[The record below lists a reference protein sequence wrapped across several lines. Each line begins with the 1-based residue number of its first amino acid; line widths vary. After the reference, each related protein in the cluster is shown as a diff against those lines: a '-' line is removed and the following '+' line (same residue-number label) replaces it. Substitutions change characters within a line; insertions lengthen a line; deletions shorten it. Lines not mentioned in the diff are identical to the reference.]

1 LAVANPLLVTF
12 GKIQSHAIRNVE
24 LASTQRSMGMVN
36 FTILAGGLTSSFI
49 VTYLYNADASSLT
62 VLGQSQT
69 GPNSSWISSHPT
81 NKTILY
87 AVNEIETGPG
97 ALQSFVINSNGSLT
111 GPVDTVSAGGVGS
124 AFAGGLSTGQV
135 AIANYA
141 GGNAE
146 IIPTTS
152 DPLHFARDAT
162 LITFPLPAG
171 GVSHPHM
178 ALQCGNEVFVSDLV
192 SIGTC
197 IFTFRESR

>member
-1 LAVANPLLVTF
+1 
-12 GKIQSHAIRNVE
+12 
-24 LASTQRSMGMVN
+24 MVN

-49 VTYLYNADASSLT
+49 VTYLFNAGAGSLT
-62 VLGQSQT
+62 VIGQSPT
-69 GPNSSWISSHPT
+69 GPNSSWISSHPA

-97 ALQSFVINSNGSLT
+97 ALQSFVINWNGSLT

-124 AFAGGLSTGQV
+124 AFAGGVSAGQV

-152 DPLHFARDAT
+152 DPLHFARNAT
-162 LITFPLPAG
+162 LITFPPPAG

-178 ALQCGNEVFVSDLV
+178 ALQYGDEIFVPDLV
-192 SIGTC
+192 SMGTC
-197 IFTFRESR
+197 IFTFRGSH

>member
-1 LAVANPLLVTF
+1 
-12 GKIQSHAIRNVE
+12 
-24 LASTQRSMGMVN
+24 MVN

-49 VTYLYNADASSLT
+49 VSYLFNSDAGSLT
-62 VLGQSQT
+62 VLGQTST

-81 NKTILY
+81 NKTVLY

-97 ALQSFVINSNGSLT
+97 ALQSFIINSNGSLT
-111 GPVDTVSAGGVGS
+111 GPVDTVSSGGVGS

-146 IIPTTS
+146 VIPTTS
-152 DPLHFARDAT
+152 DPLHFARNAT
-162 LITFPLPAG
+162 LITFPPPEG

-178 ALQCGNEVFVSDLV
+178 SLQYGNELFIPDLV
-192 SIGTC
+192 SLGICTITC
-197 IFTFRESR
+197 WESC